1 MLTIWKCCHY
11 QCCQLPIS
19 RRSLDTSTLT
29 LKTGTGNTGYWQ
41 HSRRPCAPSTQT
53 LRRERTKG
61 AQQNIIRCA
70 PFCIRLYCRF
80 GGVWCGTPVSLTY
93 LAASAR
99 KQLNAPSYAPTAPT
113 IGLSYKLH
121 NNTSIFLP
129 RTFPLFPHTI

>member
-1 MLTIWKCCHY
+1 M
-11 QCCQLPIS
+11 S
-19 RRSLDTSTLT
+19 MSSDM
-29 LKTGTGNTGYWQ
+29 
-41 HSRRPCAPSTQT
+41 HSRFSEYLDRCKIPYTHDTVACPC
-53 LRRERTKG
+53 
-61 AQQNIIRCA
+61 
-70 PFCIRLYCRF
+70 
-80 GGVWCGTPVSLTY
+80 CGTPVSLTY